1 MPFTMEFLTLF
12 IGYLLI
18 FSCITV
24 VCICGEHPS
33 CINGPLGW
41 MRNTI
46 SKALL
51 FFIPQVV
58 VDWSAR
64 IFHYVYFQRNP
75 TMQITFG
82 TLVLCGHAIV
92 VIDIFPILYGIYHD
106 DNHVFVPML
115 LLFLNLLAFYKLCNA
130 DPGEITQN
138 NHSLFISI
146 YAFDGILYKKKTI
159 CKTCNF
165 VKPAR
170 SKHCSICNRCVH
182 RFDHHCVWTN
192 NCIGAL
198 NNHYFIAFL
207 LTLIMMCLNG
217 FYMAFRSIVAVAHY
231 SGMVHAMVMESDG
244 KIIPVSLSALAQHLF
259 MQFPRIIF
267 LMASLSVLSLLIAG
281 FTLYHIYLMS
291 TNQTN
296 NERHKL
302 GALKIA
308 ENCPQNDCDSSSVT
322 KLSKSKQKYTNPYDI
337 GILKNIAQ
345 VCFPRYY
352 IDRHKK
358 IINKSK

>member
-1 MPFTMEFLTLF
+1 MDE
-12 IGYLLI
+12 
-18 FSCITV
+18 
-24 VCICGEHPS
+24 EHH
-33 CINGPLGW
+33 IQGF
-41 MRNTI
+41 
-46 SKALL
+46 ALL
-51 FFIPQVV
+51 HPQI
-58 VDWSAR
+58 SCR
-64 IFHYVYFQRNP
+64 LEFKNFS
-75 TMQITFG
+75 
-82 TLVLCGHAIV
+82 LC
-92 VIDIFPILYGIYHD
+92 IL
-106 DNHVFVPML
+106 P
-115 LLFLNLLAFYKLCNA
+115 
-130 DPGEITQN
+130 
-138 NHSLFISI
+138 
-146 YAFDGILYKKKTI
+146 KKKTV

-217 FYMAFRSIVAVAHY
+217 FYMALRSIIAIAHF
-231 SGMVHAMVMESDG
+231 SGMVHAMIMESDG
-244 KIIPVSLSALAQHLF
+244 KMIPVSLSALVQHLF

-281 FTLYHIYLMS
+281 FTLYHIYLMF

-302 GALKIA
+302 GTFQIS
-308 ENCPQNDCDSSSVT
+308 ENCHQNDYDSSKVT
-322 KLSKSKQKYTNPYDI
+322 KLPKKKQCINSRPYDI

-358 IINKSK
+358 ILNKFK